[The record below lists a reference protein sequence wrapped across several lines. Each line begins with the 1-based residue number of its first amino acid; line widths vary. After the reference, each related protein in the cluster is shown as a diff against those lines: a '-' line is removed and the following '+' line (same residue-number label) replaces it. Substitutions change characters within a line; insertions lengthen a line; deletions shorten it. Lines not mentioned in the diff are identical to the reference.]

1 MTSTP
6 RDIDDE
12 EFERLADEGVAALR
26 WPLCAPK
33 RVVLPEAG
41 SVVLMSHNMYHRG
54 TRRRDEAPLALVGK
68 GVVFDSGG
76 ISIKPAAGMEEMTM
90 DMGGAGVVAGTMRAL
105 ALRRAKAM
113 HVAWPRP

>member
-1 MTSTP
+1 MVEHTFGGVDQLTSTP
-6 RDIDDE
+6 RDVDDE

-54 TRRRDEAPLALVGK
+54 TRRRDTAPLQQADVGGRGAAAG
-68 GVVFDSGG
+68 GVVD
-76 ISIKPAAGMEEMTM
+76 
-90 DMGGAGVVAGTMRAL
+90 R
-105 ALRRAKAM
+105 
-113 HVAWPRP
+113 PRFMWRL

>member
-12 EFERLADEGVAALR
+12 EFERLADEGVESLR

-54 TRRRDEAPLALVGK
+54 TRRRDEAPLEQADLGGRGAAAG
-68 GVVFDSGG
+68 GVVD
-76 ISIKPAAGMEEMTM
+76 
-90 DMGGAGVVAGTMRAL
+90 R
-105 ALRRAKAM
+105 
-113 HVAWPRP
+113 PRFMWRL

>member
-1 MTSTP
+1 MVEHTFGGVDQLTSTP
-6 RDIDDE
+6 RDVDDD

-54 TRRRDEAPLALVGK
+54 TRRRDTAPLQQADVG
-68 GVVFDSGG
+68 GRGA
-76 ISIKPAAGMEEMTM
+76 AAG
-90 DMGGAGVVAGTMRAL
+90 GVADR
-105 ALRRAKAM
+105 
-113 HVAWPRP
+113 PRFMWRL